1 MLFLISSCAES
12 QKNNNKVNKENFK
25 HTNELIHES
34 SPYLLQHA
42 HNPVDWMPWGDAAF
56 EKAKKEDKLVLVS
69 VGYSS
74 CHWCHVMEHESFEN
88 EGVAH
93 IMNDHFVCIK
103 VDREERPDVD
113 QVYMNA
119 VQLMTGQGGWPLN
132 CFTLPDGRPIYGG
145 TYFPK
150 DKWVDVLEQ
159 LHESY
164 TNNPSRVKEYAQKL
178 TEGIQSTELITSKE
192 QNKQFTIN
200 RIDEMVTKW
209 KPLMDNYRGGP
220 NRAPKF
226 PLPNNYEFLMKYA
239 YLTQDSALMD
249 HVDLTLER
257 MAFGGIYDQIGGGF
271 ARYSTDTEWKVPHF
285 EKMLYDNAQL
295 VSLYAQA
302 YQRTKRPL
310 YKHVVYQTLAWVE
323 REMTNKSEAFYS
335 ALDADSEGEE
345 GKYYVWTKSELKTLL
360 GADYDWIKDFYNVNL
375 KGEWEGNYI
384 LLRSI
389 KLEDFAVEK
398 EMNSDELIQKV
409 QEINAMLLA
418 ERAKRVRP
426 GLDDKSLTSWNCMM
440 AKGYLDAFEVFQEPS
455 FLSAA
460 LDIEKWLSN
469 KQLKKNGQLWHTF
482 KEGQSTIDGFLE
494 DYAFAIDFYIKLY
507 EVTFDER
514 YLIRA
519 NELTDYTVEHFEDP
533 NSGMYF
539 FTSNTTHDLVAR
551 KMDVSDNVIPGSN
564 SVMARNFWKLGTLYD
579 NQEFKD
585 KSSQM
590 LANVYDTLT
599 SYGSA
604 YSNWGQLCIEMTLP
618 YYEVAVT
625 GENCKTLAADINK
638 HYVPNKVMMGGVKK
652 SELPLLEGKFVG
664 ETTVFV
670 CVNKS
675 CQMPVDNARDAVH
688 QMQKF

>member
-12 QKNNNKVNKENFK
+12 QKNNNKVNKEDFK
-25 HTNELIHES
+25 HTNELIDES

-88 EGVAH
+88 EGVAA
-93 IMNDHFVCIK
+93 IMNEHFVCIK

-159 LHESY
+159 LHDSY
-164 TNNPSRVKEYAQKL
+164 TQNKAKVEEYAQKL
-178 TEGIQSTELITSKE
+178 TEGIQSTELITTKE
-192 QNKQFTIN
+192 ENQQFSVA
-200 RIDEMVTKW
+200 RIDEMVIKW
-209 KPLMDNYRGGP
+209 KPLMDNFRGGP

-239 YLTQDSALMD
+239 YLTNDTSLME
-249 HVDLTLER
+249 HVDLTLEK

-271 ARYSTDTEWKVPHF
+271 ARYSTDAEWKVPHF

-310 YKHVVYQTLAWVE
+310 YKHIVYQTLSWVA
-323 REMTNKSEAFYS
+323 REMTNPSESFYS

-360 GADYDWIKDFYNVNL
+360 GTDYDWVKDYYNVNM

-384 LLRSI
+384 LLRSSN
-389 KLEDFAVEK
+389 LEEFAEDH
-398 EMNSDELIQKV
+398 EMTAEELISKVQKV
-409 QEINAMLLA
+409 NGLLLS
-418 ERAKRVRP
+418 ERAKRIRP

-440 AKGYLDAFEVFQEPS
+440 AKGYLDAYEVFQEDE
-455 FLSAA
+455 FLQAA
-460 LDIEKWLSN
+460 LDIEHWLSS
-469 KQLKKNGQLWHTF
+469 KQMKKNGQLWHTF
-482 KEGQSTIDGFLE
+482 KNGKSTINGFLE
-494 DYAFAIDFYIKLY
+494 DYAFAIDFYLKLY
-507 EVTFDER
+507 EVTFDES
-514 YLIRA
+514 YLVKA
-519 NELTDYTVEHFEDP
+519 NKLTDYTIEHFEDP
-533 NSGMYF
+533 ASGMYF
-539 FTSNTTHDLVAR
+539 FTSNLESDLVAR
-551 KMDVSDNVIPGSN
+551 KMDISDNVIPGSN

-579 NQEFKD
+579 NQELKD

-590 LANVYDTLT
+590 LANVYDTIT

-604 YSNWGQLCIEMTLP
+604 YSNWGQLCLDMTMP

-625 GENCKTLAADINK
+625 GENCKQIAADISK
-638 HYVPNKVMMGGVKK
+638 YYVPNKVMMGGESK

-670 CVNKS
+670 CVDKA
-675 CQMPVDNARDAVH
+675 CQMPVDNAKDAIQ
-688 QMQKF
+688 QMKKF

>member
-12 QKNNNKVNKENFK
+12 QKNNNKVNKEDFK
-25 HTNELIHES
+25 HTNDLINES

-56 EKAKKEDKLVLVS
+56 EKAKKEDKLVLIS

-74 CHWCHVMEHESFEN
+74 CHWCHVMEYESFEN
-88 EGVAH
+88 EGVAN
-93 IMNDHFVCIK
+93 IMNDYFVCIK

-150 DKWVDVLEQ
+150 DKWVDILEQ
-159 LHESY
+159 LHDSY
-164 TNNPSRVKEYAQKL
+164 TNNKSKVEEYAQKL
-178 TEGIQSTELITSKE
+178 TEGIQSTELITAKE
-192 QNKQFTIN
+192 ENKQFEVE
-200 RIDEMVTKW
+200 RIDDMVEKW
-209 KPLMDNYRGGP
+209 KSLMDNFKGGP

-239 YLTQDSALMD
+239 YLMQDSALMA
-249 HVDLTLER
+249 HVDLTLEK

-271 ARYSTDTEWKVPHF
+271 ARYSTDVEWKVPHF

-310 YKHVVYQTLAWVE
+310 YKHVVYQTLEWVK

-345 GKYYVWTKSELKTLL
+345 GKYYVWSKSELKTIL
-360 GADYDWIKDFYNVNL
+360 GTDYEWVKAFYNVNM

-384 LLRSI
+384 LLRSSSL
-389 KLEDFAVEK
+389 KDFASEN
-398 EMNSDELIQKV
+398 EMSEDELIQKV
-409 QEINAMLLA
+409 QKVNALLLA

-440 AKGYLDAFEVFQEPS
+440 AKGYLEAYEVFQEPS
-455 FLSAA
+455 FLEAA
-460 LDIEKWLSN
+460 LDIEKWMSS
-469 KQLKKNGQLWHTF
+469 KQMKKNGQLWHTF
-482 KEGQSTIDGFLE
+482 KDGKSTINGFLE
-494 DYAFAIDFYIKLY
+494 DYAFAIDFYLKLY
-507 EVTFDER
+507 EVTFDES
-514 YLIRA
+514 YLAKA
-519 NELTDYTVEHFEDP
+519 NKLTEYTVEHFEDP
-533 NSGMYF
+533 QSGMYF
-539 FTSNTTHDLVAR
+539 FTSNLENDLVAR
-551 KMDVSDNVIPGSN
+551 KMDVTDNVIPGSN

-579 NQEFKD
+579 NQELKD

-604 YSNWGQLCIEMTLP
+604 YSNWGQLCLEMTLP

-625 GENCKTLAADINK
+625 GEKCKDIAADINS
-638 HYVPNKVMMGGVKK
+638 YYLPNKVMMGGINK

-670 CVNKS
+670 CVDKA
-675 CQMPVDNARDAVH
+675 CQMPVDNAKDAIE
-688 QMQKF
+688 QMKKF